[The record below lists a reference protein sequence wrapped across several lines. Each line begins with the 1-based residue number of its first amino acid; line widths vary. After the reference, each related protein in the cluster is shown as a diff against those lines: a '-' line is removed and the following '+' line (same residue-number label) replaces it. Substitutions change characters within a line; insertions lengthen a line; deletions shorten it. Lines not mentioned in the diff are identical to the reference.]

1 MRRSSCS
8 RGGIA
13 AWSGC
18 HDPPASTRNALEGGT
33 VIFQSHILP
42 EHDIRPYSV
51 PQLAERWGCSDS
63 MIRKLINEGELQS
76 FRIGVLIRISAA
88 EVERYEK
95 CPAEP
100 TSPIR
105 SEEHTSELQSLM
117 RISYAVF
124 CLKKK
129 KLTRTQ
135 RTYTITS
142 HVIRQI

>member
-76 FRIGVLIRISAA
+76 FRIGVLIR
-88 EVERYEK
+88 
-95 CPAEP
+95 
-100 TSPIR
+100 R

-129 KLTRTQ
+129 KNHNR
-135 RTYTITS
+135 
-142 HVIRQI
+142 

>member
-42 EHDIRPYSV
+42 AHDIRPYSV

-76 FRIGVLIRISAA
+76 FRIGWLIRIRAA
-88 EVERYEK
+88 EAERYEK
-95 CPAEP
+95 CPAETTIP
-100 TSPIR
+100 ITYNYTGEVSP
-105 SEEHTSELQSLM
+105 
-117 RISYAVF
+117 SYGRRGPG
-124 CLKKK
+124 
-129 KLTRTQ
+129 RTQ
-135 RTYTITS
+135 KRERNDN
-142 HVIRQI
+142 V

>member
-100 TSPIR
+100 TSHIPSNDSGEVTPSSGGSSPR
-105 SEEHTSELQSLM
+105 M
-117 RISYAVF
+117 
-124 CLKKK
+124 
-129 KLTRTQ
+129 TQ
-135 RTYTITS
+135 KRNRKGT
-142 HVIRQI
+142 VERKRGGEGKRG

>member
-1 MRRSSCS
+1 MSRAKPGKPSRRSVMRRSSCS

-51 PQLAERWGCSDS
+51 PQLAERSGCSDS
-63 MIRKLINEGELQS
+63 MIR
-76 FRIGVLIRISAA
+76 
-88 EVERYEK
+88 
-95 CPAEP
+95 
-100 TSPIR
+100 R
-105 SEEHTSELQSLM
+105 SDEHTSELQSLM

-124 CLKKK
+124 CLNKK
-129 KLTRTQ
+129 TQ
-135 RTYTITS
+135 AHTQHTT
-142 HVIRQI
+142 